1 MPTRNRSSKNQRP
14 QAAAAPGGDVISC
27 SIKLLPEDQW
37 VPAAETAVRIN
48 PANHFSTQQFTM
60 ATGEVLPPE
69 HLALLVAKRWPS
81 TGVHLTVAFI
91 ETVDAALRARII
103 SHMNAWGAYCNATFA
118 EVAANAQVRISL
130 AGSGYWSYLGTDILH
145 ISAGQPTMN
154 LQGFSMST
162 PESEYHRVVRH
173 ETGHTLG
180 FPHEHL
186 RAEIVNRIDPV
197 KAKAYFLAN
206 DGWDAATVTA
216 QVLTPLDNS
225 ALLATATADP
235 TSIMCY
241 WLPGSIMKD
250 GVAVTGGSDI
260 DGQDQAFA
268 ATVYPKPKSVV
279 KDTKD
284 AKHEKIEK
292 IEHKEAKIEKLEH
305 KEAKIE
311 KLEHKEVKIEKLEH
325 KEAKIEIKEHKE
337 KNEIIEHKLPE
348 KVSEGPIGPGP
359 LGGMAG
365 FYGGGA
371 GAYGGQAMM
380 SPGSGSLAARVQ
392 QLEATV
398 GALTAFID
406 ANLRPDLSGGALRNE

>member
-14 QAAAAPGGDVISC
+14 QAAAAPGSDIISC

-145 ISAGQPTMN
+145 IPAGQPTMN

-173 ETGHTLG
+173 GRG
-180 FPHEHL
+180 PPPGSPQDPL
-186 RAEIVNRIDPV
+186 RPEILNRIDPE
-197 KAKAYFLAN
+197 KKKPYSPPN
-206 DGWDAATVTA
+206 DGGEGAPVPPR
-216 QVLTPLDNS
+216 VPPPPKNP
-225 ALLATATADP
+225 ALRAPPTADP
-235 TSIMCY
+235 
-241 WLPGSIMKD
+241 
-250 GVAVTGGSDI
+250 
-260 DGQDQAFA
+260 
-268 ATVYPKPKSVV
+268 
-279 KDTKD
+279 
-284 AKHEKIEK
+284 
-292 IEHKEAKIEKLEH
+292 
-305 KEAKIE
+305 
-311 KLEHKEVKIEKLEH
+311 
-325 KEAKIEIKEHKE
+325 
-337 KNEIIEHKLPE
+337 
-348 KVSEGPIGPGP
+348 
-359 LGGMAG
+359 
-365 FYGGGA
+365 
-371 GAYGGQAMM
+371 
-380 SPGSGSLAARVQ
+380 
-392 QLEATV
+392 
-398 GALTAFID
+398 
-406 ANLRPDLSGGALRNE
+406 